1 MMNDEGRIN
10 SSVIVH
16 YSSFKKMPL
25 VQRFYT
31 LQCVACDTFWDE
43 SQTATVCLRCR
54 NALDV
59 KYDYDYIR
67 DRLNIYSLKNSP
79 LSALKYMDFYPIG
92 NRRQVVSLDEGA
104 TPLHRCQNL
113 YTFLGFKNLYVK
125 DEGANPTGVF
135 KDRGSMVEFTKAL
148 ELSAQAV
155 CVASTGNMAASVS
168 AYAAISG
175 LPCYVL
181 VPEGTAIGKLSQ
193 TLAYGA
199 RVLQIRGTYGDAA
212 KLTEKMAEDH
222 RFYLAGDYAFRAE
235 GQKSISY
242 EIIEQLYWK
251 SPDFVIIPMGCGT
264 NLAAIWKGFVEFK
277 KLGFIDTLPKLIG
290 VQPEGSS
297 TICEGF
303 KRNLERAVVVEKP
316 KTIASAVGIGVP
328 QDDIKALRALRES
341 KGYCLVAADSEI
353 LAAQQELAK
362 KESIFVEP
370 SAAIPIAILPTLLK
384 EKILQEEDIIVC
396 IATGN
401 GLKDPNAVLK
411 ILPSPPSIEALS
423 SEVDKFL
430 KNRLY
435 EIQGIKLKD
444 QGEILFTQVP
454 EKIKLLDLIEEE
466 FRINL
471 RNPYGDQLFTLAQEF
486 EEKGKAVTRTD
497 LQNLVETVLK
507 STSTDKILKVLD
519 YQVIASKHARPKAR
533 VDLEF
538 KGIRTV
544 SESEGVGPVDAA
556 IQALKKAVQE
566 IDGFE
571 CRLVDYQVHI
581 DTLGTDSVVKVSMT
595 LKDKENNQVVA
606 VGTSPDIIVASIEAF
621 EEGYNVLYE
630 KNQSRLL

>member
-1 MMNDEGRIN
+1 
-10 SSVIVH
+10 
-16 YSSFKKMPL
+16 MPL
-25 VQRFYT
+25 FQRFYT
-31 LQCVACDTFWDE
+31 LQCIVCDTFWDE
-43 SQTATVCLRCR
+43 HQTATICLRCR

-67 DRLNIYSLKNSP
+67 DRLNLYSLKNSP
-79 LSALKYMDFYPIG
+79 LSALKYMDFYPIE
-92 NRRQVVSLDEGA
+92 NRRHVVSLDEGA
-104 TPLHRCQNL
+104 TPLHRSQNL
-113 YTFLGFKNLYVK
+113 SKALGLKNLYVK

-148 ELSAQAV
+148 ELGAQAV
-155 CVASTGNMAASVS
+155 CVASTGNMAASCA
-168 AYAAISG
+168 AYAAIAG

-199 RVLQIRGTYGDAA
+199 RVLQVRGTYGDAA
-212 KLTEKMAEDH
+212 RLTEKMAEDH
-222 RFYLAGDYAFRAE
+222 KFYLAGDYAFRAE

-251 SPDFVIIPMGCGT
+251 APDFVIVPMGCGT

-290 VQPEGSS
+290 VQPEGCA
-297 TICEGF
+297 TICEAF
-303 KRNLERAVVVEKP
+303 KRNVDRAILVEKP
-316 KTIASAVGIGVP
+316 KTIASAVGIGIP

-341 KGYCLVAADSEI
+341 KGYCLTATDSEI
-353 LAAQQELAK
+353 LASQQELAK
-362 KESIFVEP
+362 MESIFVEP
-370 SAAIPIAILPTLLK
+370 SAAIPIAVLPTLLK
-384 EKILQEEDIIVC
+384 EKIIHEEDVVVC

-401 GLKDPNAVLK
+401 GLKDPHAVLK

-435 EIQGIKLKD
+435 EIRGIKLKD
-444 QGEILFTQVP
+444 QEEILFRQVP
-454 EKIKLLDLIEEE
+454 EKAKLLDLVEQE
-466 FRINL
+466 FKVNL
-471 RNPYGDQLFTLAQEF
+471 RNTYGDHLYTLAQEF

-507 STSTDKILKVLD
+507 STSPRRALKVLD
-519 YQVIASKHARPKAR
+519 YQVMTTKHARPKAS
-533 VDLEF
+533 VTLEF
-538 KGIRTV
+538 EGKQIT

-556 IQALKKAVQE
+556 IQALRKAIQE
-566 IDGFE
+566 TNDFE
-571 CRLVDYQVHI
+571 CHLVDYQVHI
-581 DTLGTDSVVKVSMT
+581 YTSGTDSAVEVTMT

-621 EEGYNVLYE
+621 EEGYNVLYG
-630 KNQSRLL
+630 KNQTSLNT